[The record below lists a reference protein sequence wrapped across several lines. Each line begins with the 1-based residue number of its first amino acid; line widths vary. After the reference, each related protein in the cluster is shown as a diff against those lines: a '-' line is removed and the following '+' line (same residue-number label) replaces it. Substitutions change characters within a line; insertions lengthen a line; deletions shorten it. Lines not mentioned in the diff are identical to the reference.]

1 MLSGIACGWLLLLLR
16 RGLAV
21 DLAMNAFPRLILLAL
36 GAVPLLVNLLATNKT
51 LVVIVAPLCFYPSGL
66 GTLACVVFACSAS
79 DLVSRRVA
87 VCRRAASL
95 ASITAWS
102 RRCWSMML
110 NSASGSCTT
119 RLNFIFLSTLR
130 RNSSGSIPAVITST
144 STLPCFSVCCG
155 PQGFTTS
162 VSPLSGRFF
171 SQGTL
176 LHKHPAVYR

>member
-1 MLSGIACGWLLLLLR
+1 MALATNDFLR
-16 RGLAV
+16 LA
-21 DLAMNAFPRLILLAL
+21 LLAL
-36 GAVPLLVNLLATNKT
+36 GAVPLLVTLLARNKT
-51 LVVIVAPLCFYPSGL
+51 LVVLVPTVPPCFHPSDL
-66 GTLACVVFACSAS
+66 STLASVVFVSSIAVQLRSRSSYRSSVTPGCHFPACSIVGYNHS
-79 DLVSRRVA
+79 LVP
-87 VCRRAASL
+87 SL
-95 ASITAWS
+95 LVYDVE
-102 RRCWSMML
+102 R
-110 NSASGSCTT
+110 ASGSCST
-119 RLNFIFLSTLR
+119 RLNFISLSTLR